1 MLADHARRQSDPSPK
16 RRCEMTVMRE
26 TEVRGNGR
34 QRRFP
39 GFDALKCSC
48 GAQISEK
55 AMDARTR
62 VGTELM
68 GQVIR
73 RVADQMA
80 EGPKG
85 PARLGSFGEQET
97 NAVHLRARIPAGCR
111 CGW

>member
-39 GFDALKCSC
+39 GFDALECSR

-62 VGTELM
+62 VGAELM

-73 RVADQMA
+73 RVADQLP
-80 EGPKG
+80 EGLQG
-85 PARLGSFGEQET
+85 PARLGLFCEEET
-97 NAVHLRARIPAGCR
+97 NAVHLRASLPAGRR